1 MFLLS
6 CGVLLPMRAHCITS
20 PNSQREIAK
29 PHSQRGN
36 ATLSKREICQAVVAL
51 KTLQCEFTQ
60 TKYMRMLNDKMVSS
74 GRMYFQKD
82 NRLRWEYV
90 KPYTYTFVLNGDKV
104 LLKSSQRSDVID
116 VKQNK
121 VFKEIAHIM
130 LQSVVGDCLN
140 DDKNFRST
148 ITIDGGD
155 WLITLKPLRK
165 NIRQLFQN
173 IVLRFSR
180 QQALITKVELT
191 EKNGDKTIIELRSV
205 KKNETIAPDMFALH

>member
-1 MFLLS
+1 M
-6 CGVLLPMRAHCITS
+6 
-20 PNSQREIAK
+20 
-29 PHSQRGN
+29 
-36 ATLSKREICQAVVAL
+36 
-51 KTLQCEFTQ
+51 
-60 TKYMRMLNDKMVSS
+60 
-74 GRMYFQKD
+74 
-82 NRLRWEYV
+82 
-90 KPYTYTFVLNGDKV
+90 
-104 LLKSSQRSDVID
+104 
-116 VKQNK
+116 
-121 VFKEIAHIM
+121 
-130 LQSVVGDCLN
+130 VGDCLN

-191 EKNGDKTIIELRSV
+191 EKNGDKTIIELRNV

>member
-51 KTLQCEFTQ
+51 KTLQCE
-60 TKYMRMLNDKMVSS
+60 L
-74 GRMYFQKD
+74 YFQKD

-191 EKNGDKTIIELRSV
+191 EKNGDKTIIELRNV